1 MRNTL
6 ELKSMSDDALLR
18 RVPELL
24 KNSRH
29 VEAELIAHLAEV
41 DLRRLYAR
49 TSSSLYSYSTSVLHM
64 SEYEALL
71 RMRVARAS
79 RKHPVLLEML
89 ADGRLHLSGIDK
101 LAPVLTP
108 DNCEALLARAVH
120 RSKRDIEELVAEVA
134 PKPDVPPSI
143 RKLPRPRAK
152 TKPEQEVLGPDQVAF
167 TAPEPQ
173 QEKPEVNPSV
183 VTTPQPAPSP
193 AKPAE
198 VKPLSPVGSS
208 FTTSNLMAAKAT
220 ITHRISSSD
229 AELIISTKPNA
240 TTANHS

>member
-1 MRNTL
+1 
-6 ELKSMSDDALLR
+6 MSDDALLR

-24 KNSRH
+24 KNTRH
-29 VEAELIAHLAEV
+29 VEV

-79 RKHPVLLEML
+79 RKHPVLLDML

-101 LAPVLTP
+101 LAPVLTR
-108 DNCEALLARAVH
+108 DNCESLLARAVH

-143 RKLPRPRAK
+143 RFILFP
-152 TKPEQEVLGPDQVAF
+152 
-167 TAPEPQ
+167 
-173 QEKPEVNPSV
+173 
-183 VTTPQPAPSP
+183 
-193 AKPAE
+193 
-198 VKPLSPVGSS
+198 
-208 FTTSNLMAAKAT
+208 
-220 ITHRISSSD
+220 
-229 AELIISTKPNA
+229 
-240 TTANHS
+240 

>member
-108 DNCEALLARAVH
+108 DNCEVLVARAVH
-120 RSKRDIEELVAEVA
+120 RSKR
-134 PKPDVPPSI
+134 
-143 RKLPRPRAK
+143 
-152 TKPEQEVLGPDQVAF
+152 
-167 TAPEPQ
+167 
-173 QEKPEVNPSV
+173 
-183 VTTPQPAPSP
+183 
-193 AKPAE
+193 
-198 VKPLSPVGSS
+198 
-208 FTTSNLMAAKAT
+208 
-220 ITHRISSSD
+220 
-229 AELIISTKPNA
+229 
-240 TTANHS
+240 